1 MDNFKFKGNKL
12 SNVVQPGTTP
22 FGKFTDLTYRYS
34 GFANANSRPLPTGY
48 ENNGTDLANTALAP
62 VANFGAG
69 THTVSVPPGAKA
81 FRFIGVGGGG
91 GSGGGGGGA
100 VHYRGIPASMAGGF
114 GGSGGTGGWV
124 ATGVVLINNINI
136 TVTVGSGGG
145 AGAGGAWDGAP
156 SSRPNAASGKGGTP
170 GAKGGDTYYKM
181 GRNGPTGNGGSG
193 GKGGDGGY
201 VNSGRSG
208 GQGQATSGTTGAS
221 GTNSGKPYYWTYSP
235 GAPPGGIPSAIAYS
249 NWDGQVGN
257 GGGSGSAQFVWL
269 YN

>member
-22 FGKFTDLTYRYS
+22 FGKFTDLTYTYS
-34 GFANANSRPLPTGY
+34 GNANANSRPLPTGY

-69 THTVSVPPGAKA
+69 THTVSVPPEAKA

-100 VHYRGIPASMAGGF
+100 IHYRGRPASMAGGF

-124 ATGVVLINNINI
+124 ATGVVPINNNI
-136 TVTVGSGGG
+136 TVTVGSGGR
-145 AGAGGAWDGAP
+145 AGAGGKKDEAP
-156 SSRPNAASGKGGTP
+156 SSRNGAAKGGNGTP

-181 GRNGPTGNGGSG
+181 GKNGPTGNGGSG
-193 GKGGDGGY
+193 GNGGTGGY

-208 GQGQATSGTTGAS
+208 PQGQAKNGTTGDS
-221 GTNSGKPYYWTYSP
+221 GTNSRKPSSWTYGP
-235 GAPPGGIPSAIAYS
+235 GTPPGGIPSAIAYS

-257 GGGSGSAQFVWL
+257 GGGSGSAQIIWL